1 MNDEKYPDFL
11 NEISNYLLGIANYS
25 KLYVDNIITTIMQFL
40 TFMNTYKF
48 EGKYDSLN
56 KFSINDVRSLSKSDI
71 YSFIYFFF
79 CISIIF
85 CNNSPNIFYYNNF
98 WFKNIYKFYK
108 LKKQFISRIIIYFIS
123 IC

>member
-40 TFMNTYKF
+40 NFMNTYKF

-56 KFSINDVRSLSKSDI
+56 KI
-71 YSFIYFFF
+71 Y
-79 CISIIF
+79 
-85 CNNSPNIFYYNNF
+85 NENIL
-98 WFKNIYKFYK
+98 KIDK
-108 LKKQFISRIIIYFIS
+108 LKNMVNQLQDKLKEKKNSKN
-123 IC
+123 

>member
-48 EGKYDSLN
+48 EGKYVSLN
-56 KFSINDVRSLSKSDI
+56 KFSINDYL
-71 YSFIYFFF
+71 F
-79 CISIIF
+79 
-85 CNNSPNIFYYNNF
+85 
-98 WFKNIYKFYK
+98 
-108 LKKQFISRIIIYFIS
+108 
-123 IC
+123 

>member
-56 KFSINDVRSLSKSDI
+56 KFSINVPVDFIRVGSELVINSLS
-71 YSFIYFFF
+71 
-79 CISIIF
+79 CV
-85 CNNSPNIFYYNNF
+85 
-98 WFKNIYKFYK
+98 
-108 LKKQFISRIIIYFIS
+108 
-123 IC
+123 